1 MCKILIKIL
10 KRHAIRNSS
19 LQNSKVLF
27 IKKMQKNYSKMNYE
41 QLQNF
46 EFLAEDS
53 TSDYWCLLRQ
63 VNNFTV
69 ETEEC

>member
-1 MCKILIKIL
+1 
-10 KRHAIRNSS
+10 
-19 LQNSKVLF
+19 
-27 IKKMQKNYSKMNYE
+27 MNYE

-63 VNNFTV
+63 VNTFTV